1 MSAKADAEAAAALR
15 ELGATL
21 KASKNAPKLHTL
33 KVLHGLGLDEEE
45 DELELSMMEE
55 LATLVKNADG
65 PAGDKVKYE
74 HAVSSMVKRWKLFLA
89 LNDVGEQAPTLEMVK
104 LFVTPGGAGTHTGT
118 WMHTTGEG
126 STHMQPCADQKA
138 GETRAPAF
146 QPSLSSR
153 ARG

>member
-21 KASKNAPKLHTL
+21 KASKNAPTLHTL

-65 PAGDKVKYE
+65 PAGEKVKHRGKPGLYLYILP
-74 HAVSSMVKRWKLFLA
+74 VQYRSVVTTKL
-89 LNDVGEQAPTLEMVK
+89 
-104 LFVTPGGAGTHTGT
+104 
-118 WMHTTGEG
+118 
-126 STHMQPCADQKA
+126 C
-138 GETRAPAF
+138 
-146 QPSLSSR
+146 
-153 ARG
+153 

>member
-21 KASKNAPKLHTL
+21 KASTNAPKLHTR
-33 KVLHGLGLDEEE
+33 KVLHELGLDEEE

-74 HAVSSMVKRWKLFLA
+74 HAVGSMV
-89 LNDVGEQAPTLEMVK
+89 DT
-104 LFVTPGGAGTHTGT
+104 GGSRGTH
-118 WMHTTGEG
+118 
-126 STHMQPCADQKA
+126 SILY
-138 GETRAPAF
+138 RY
-146 QPSLSSR
+146 R
-153 ARG
+153 

>member
-65 PAGDKVKYE
+65 PAGEKVKHRGKPGLYLYILP
-74 HAVSSMVKRWKLFLA
+74 VQYRSVVTTKLCNLS
-89 LNDVGEQAPTLEMVK
+89 
-104 LFVTPGGAGTHTGT
+104 PGT
-118 WMHTTGEG
+118 
-126 STHMQPCADQKA
+126 
-138 GETRAPAF
+138 
-146 QPSLSSR
+146 
-153 ARG
+153 